1 MGGAGNDILDGGAGK
16 DVYLFL
22 ANTLG
27 IDDLIAGTA
36 ELIKAGK
43 GDKIG
48 FTADVWDDFGLT
60 NGALSKNIDTLHA
73 VALNNRQ
80 IRIDVNG
87 DGAFTTDQD
96 VSIDLV
102 GVNKFTADAV
112 GHFLVFYES
121 SVGRG
126 EFSTLKRS

>member
-1 MGGAGNDILDGGAGK
+1 M
-16 DVYLFL
+16 

-27 IDDLIAGTA
+27 TDDLLAGTA

-60 NGALSKNIDTLHA
+60 NDALSKNIDTLHA
-73 VALNNRQ
+73 LALNNRQ

-102 GVNKFTADAV
+102 GVNKVTADAV
-112 GHFLVFYES
+112 GHFLIF
-121 SVGRG
+121 
-126 EFSTLKRS
+126 L